1 MPLHPPSRPSRPSR
15 RRLRLA
21 ATTTA
26 AALALLT
33 PALPASAAGTDT
45 PRPTPAAAPLPAL
58 ATTPAP
64 PTAPAPPHHTGSA
77 HTDPAPTSPDPTS
90 PTPTGLD
97 RKALARTLQTLH
109 DVGMF
114 GAYSAVRNGDA
125 SWRGASGVA
134 DVRTGRPTTPQLQHR
149 IGSITKTFT
158 ATAVLQLAGEGR
170 IDLDA
175 PIGRYLPDVVPG
187 ERGRAITV
195 RMLLNHTSG
204 IADYAYAIWQKPEDL
219 EKQRFHRWDPRE
231 LAGLGLAADPTG
243 KPGEAHHYA
252 NTNYVIAGLLLRK
265 VTGQAPERFITDHV
279 IRKAGLRQTYFPTSP
294 RITGPH
300 SKMYEGLHGEFVPPR
315 DFSVHDMSWAG
326 TAGSLVSTM
335 DDLNRFY
342 RALLTGKL
350 LGPAE
355 LREMQTTVPTDAPRL
370 RYGLGLFSLDSV
382 CGRFWGHNG
391 LVAGAA
397 TDSFSSPDGRR
408 QVSLGTNLVRY
419 YGLEADGTT
428 PKQGPIDDAK
438 AAHIGQA
445 LCATPSS
452 HPTV

>member
-1 MPLHPPSRPSRPSR
+1 MPLHSPSRPSR

-26 AALALLT
+26 ATLALLA
-33 PALPASAAGTDT
+33 PALPASAAGPDA
-45 PRPTPAAAPLPAL
+45 PRPAPAL
-58 ATTPAP
+58 SALS
-64 PTAPAPPHHTGSA
+64 TAPAPPAVTAPPHA
-77 HTDPAPTSPDPTS
+77 TDPGPTSPDS
-90 PTPTGLD
+90 TGLD
-97 RKALARTLQTLH
+97 RKALNQTLRKLH
-109 DVGMF
+109 DVGMY
-114 GAYSAVRNGDA
+114 GAYSAVRDGDA
-125 SWRGASGVA
+125 SWQGASGVA
-134 DVRTGRPTTPQLQHR
+134 DVRTGRPATPQLRHR

-158 ATAVLQLAGEGR
+158 ATAVLQLAGKGR

-175 PIGRYLPDVVPG
+175 PIGRYLPDLVPG
-187 ERGRAITV
+187 ARGRAITV

-219 EKQRFHRWDPRE
+219 GARRFHRWDPRE
-231 LAGLGLAADPTG
+231 LAGLGLAAPPTG
-243 KPGEAHHYA
+243 KPGEVHRYA

-265 VTGQAPERFITDHV
+265 VTGQAPEKFITDHV
-279 IRKAGLRQTYFPTSP
+279 IRRAGLRHTYFPASP
-294 RITGPH
+294 RMAGPH

-315 DFSVHDMSWAG
+315 DFSVYDMSWAG

-335 DDLNRFY
+335 DDLNRFF

-355 LREMQTTVPTDAPRL
+355 LREMQTTVPTEAPRL
-370 RYGLGLFSLDSV
+370 RYGLGMFSLDSD

-391 LVAGAA
+391 LVMGAA

-408 QVSLGTNLVRY
+408 QISLGTNLVRY
-419 YGLEADGTT
+419 YGIEADGTT
-428 PKQGPIDDAK
+428 PTVGPIDYAK

-445 LCATPSS
+445 LCGTPAQGAGG
-452 HPTV
+452 